1 MDMLLLSTGL
11 KRITLLLCVELSLD
25 TLLLSTG
32 LKGIILLLCAEL
44 SLDILL
50 LSTELNSDILLLCT
64 RYEFC
69 KHYSSIPSYHFIP
82 LSSKYHCSTSYPGI

>member
-1 MDMLLLSTGL
+1 M
-11 KRITLLLCVELSLD
+11 
-25 TLLLSTG
+25 LLSTG
-32 LKGIILLLCAEL
+32 LKGITLLLCMESLDTLLLSVGLKGITLLLCMEL

-50 LSTELNSDILLLCT
+50 LSAELNSDILLLCT

-82 LSSKYHCSTSYPGI
+82 FSKYHCSTSYPGI